1 MDDRVEMEGKQ
12 LARSGMFNVCVG
24 QKMDWLESGFGYISF
39 LYFVKTNCQE
49 IMR

>member
-12 LARSGMFNVCVG
+12 LARSGMFDVCVG
-24 QKMDWLESGFGYISF
+24 QKMLESGFGYISF

>member
-12 LARSGMFNVCVG
+12 LARSGMFDVCVG
-24 QKMDWLESGFGYISF
+24 QKMLESGFGYISS

-49 IMR
+49 IKR